1 MGTSPKTGEEYGSG
15 IVFWFNFLFLNR
27 PMGTSPKTG
36 EEYGGSIVLGINFS
50 FLNRPMGT
58 SPKTGEEYGKQKDF
72 FDPNSQNLTF

>member
-27 PMGTSPKTG
+27 PMGTFPKTG
-36 EEYGGSIVLGINFS
+36 EEYG
-50 FLNRPMGT
+50 
-58 SPKTGEEYGKQKDF
+58 EQKDF